1 MKEPAP
7 SYKIFAVK
15 SVYDWVLSLKETP
28 YLWIRSSY
36 PGVRAPTQF
45 ASETDRMRFNIS
57 PACVK
62 GLTVNSDTGHIS
74 FFASFNGIYAAVNV
88 PIEAVES
95 IFSLETKQGLEFEVQ
110 QPSQVEPLVVS
121 GRQKASLHLVN

>member
-7 SYKIFAVK
+7 SHKIFAVK

-28 YLWIRSSY
+28 YLWICSSY

-62 GLTVNSDTGHIS
+62 GLTLNTDTGRIS
-74 FFASFNGIYAAVNV
+74 FFASFNGVYSAVTV

-95 IFSLETKQGLEFEVQ
+95 IFSFETKQGLEFEIEQ
-110 QPSQVEPLVVS
+110 SSEAEPLTLG
-121 GRQKASLHLVN
+121 GRNKASLHLVN